1 MNTIAHNVSITT
13 GNKTYILHIERHF
26 VTNDLLKQLTHGLD
40 HVVITDRKVFDGY
53 PEILEGLNFIAIP
66 SGESSKSMEVY
77 LNILEQMIQLGISR
91 KGIVIAFGG
100 GVVGDLA
107 GFVAATYMRGIRF
120 VQIPTT
126 LLAMV
131 DSSVGGKVG
140 INLKA
145 GKNLVGAFHQ
155 PEAVFIDPRFLET
168 LPAREFTNG
177 MGEVIKYGLG
187 FDEALFEKLVRLSP
201 DKVAFQIDE
210 IILRCLTIK
219 ARVIM
224 EDEKDHGVRNLMN
237 FGHTIGHAIEQ
248 YFDYEFYL
256 HGEAISIGMA
266 MKARIALESH
276 RISETDFDRIIE
288 LLKKWNLPV
297 SIEQHCNLPLLLE
310 TMRSDKKASV
320 DHLSW
325 IALKKI
331 GELEMIVEPHDS
343 AFSKFIGGLNA
354 QSKL

>member
-13 GNKTYILHIERHF
+13 GNKTYIIHIERHF

-53 PEILEGLNFIAIP
+53 PDLLEGLNFIAIP
-66 SGESSKSMEVY
+66 SGESSKSIDVY
-77 LNILEQMIQLGISR
+77 HNILEQMIQLGISR

-126 LLAMV
+126 LLSMV

-177 MGEVIKYGLG
+177 MGEIIKYGLG

-210 IILRCLTIK
+210 IILRCLSIK
-219 ARVIM
+219 AKVVM
-224 EDEKDHGVRNLMN
+224 EDEKDHGLRNLMN

-266 MKARIALESH
+266 VKARLAMEDHHITVEDY
-276 RISETDFDRIIE
+276 EKIID
-288 LLKKWNLPV
+288 LLQKWNLPI
-297 SIEQHCNLPLLLE
+297 SIEQPCNFMELLDV
-310 TMRSDKKASV
+310 MRSDKKASA
-320 DHLSW
+320 DHLNW

-331 GELEMIVEPHDS
+331 GALEIIVEPHES
-343 AFSKFIGGLNA
+343 AISKFIGGLNA
-354 QSKL
+354 QSNI